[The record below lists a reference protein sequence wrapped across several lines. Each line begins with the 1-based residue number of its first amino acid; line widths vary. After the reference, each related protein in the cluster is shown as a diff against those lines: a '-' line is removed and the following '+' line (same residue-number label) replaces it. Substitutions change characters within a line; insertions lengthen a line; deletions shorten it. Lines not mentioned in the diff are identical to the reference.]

1 MAFAFWAASACSTSN
16 GPTDKLTRV
25 GDLNSWHDDWSG
37 LKVAVLGLGVSGFS
51 VADTLAELG
60 CQLTVFAE
68 RADTEELDIL
78 DVLGVRHVTGAE
90 ASGLPTELVAFAPA
104 LLVTSPG
111 VRPDSEIINWAKESG
126 IPVWVDID
134 LAWRLRDKVGKPAEW
149 ICVTGTNGK
158 TTTVQLTTA
167 ILREAGLR
175 AESCGNI
182 GVPILDCI
190 REPEGYDVLVVELSS
205 FQLHYLG
212 EISPYASVVLNIDHD
227 HLDWHGDFDAY
238 RLAKGK
244 VYQNTKIA
252 CVYNVG
258 DSQTEQLVAD
268 AEVVEGARAI
278 GFTVG
283 APGLSQIGF
292 ASDILCD
299 RAYIEE
305 RKDQAQELAT
315 LEDIAQIGVVT
326 PHLLSNVAAASALA
340 RSLGIP
346 AESVRAGIRNFRL
359 DRHRIEV
366 VFEHNEITW
375 IDDSKAT
382 NPHAAAASLASFDSI
397 VWVVGGL
404 LKGVDVSPLIAK
416 YAHRLR
422 GVVVIGKERELVLEA
437 LRAEAP
443 NVPVIEITSDNNED
457 VMHQVASSALAFA
470 QAGDVVLLAPA
481 AASMDQFKDYAD
493 RGFRFAQAARATGE

>member
-1 MAFAFWAASACSTSN
+1 M
-16 GPTDKLTRV
+16 TRV
-25 GDLNSWHDDWSG
+25 GELSSWHDDWSG
-37 LKVAVLGLGVSGFS
+37 LKVAVLGLGVTGFS
-51 VADTLAELG
+51 VADTLAELS
-60 CQLTVFAE
+60 CDVRVFAE
-68 RADTEELDIL
+68 RADAEQLDIL
-78 DVLGVRHVTGAE
+78 DVLGVQHVTGA
-90 ASGLPTELVAFAPA
+90 AATGLPEELVAFAPE

-111 VRPDSEIINWAKESG
+111 VRPDSVIITWAKAQG

-134 LAWRLRDKVGKPAEW
+134 LAWRLRDKVGKSAEW
-149 ICVTGTNGK
+149 VCVTGTNGK

-167 ILREAGLR
+167 ILRAAGLR
-175 AESCGNI
+175 AEACGNI
-182 GVPILDCI
+182 GTPILDCI

-212 EISPYASVVLNIDHD
+212 EISPFASAVLNIDHD
-227 HLDWHGDFDAY
+227 HLDWHGDFNAY
-238 RLAKGK
+238 RAAKGK
-244 VYQNTKIA
+244 VYQNTQIA

-258 DSQTEQLVAD
+258 DPQTEELVAEAD
-268 AEVVEGARAI
+268 VVEGARAI

-283 APGLSQIGF
+283 APGLSQIGY

-299 RAYIEE
+299 RAFIEE
-305 RKDQAQELAT
+305 RRDQAQELAT
-315 LEDIAQIGVVT
+315 LEDIAEIGVIT
-326 PHLLSNVAAASALA
+326 PHLLANVAAASALA
-340 RSLGIP
+340 RSFGIE
-346 AESVRAGIRNFRL
+346 ASAVRDGIRNFRL

-366 VFEHNEITW
+366 VFEQNEITW

-382 NPHAAAASLASFDSI
+382 NPHAAAASLASFESI

-404 LKGVDVSPLIAK
+404 LKGVDVSPLVAK

-422 GVVVIGKERELVLEA
+422 GVIVIGKERDLVLEA

-443 NVPVIEITSDNNED
+443 SVPVIEITTENNED
-457 VMHQVASSALAFA
+457 VMPQVASSALAFA

-493 RGFRFAQAARATGE
+493 RGFRFAEAAKSLGE